1 MIRAPAPALSS
12 PSSNSPLDSSSPLD
26 VMSPLNV
33 RSTYTPYDD
42 MDVSES
48 LSVSKS
54 RQGKKVKKF
63 IPKTSY
69 SESSDPSS
77 DASLSGCD
85 AADPPAVGDSDIY
98 TFDMLD
104 TAGTR
109 ALYDQVTFLT
119 TPPSNDLV
127 ELCDLLCERKADVHN
142 GGLLPA
148 VLSHLYTYERDV
160 GEGEDFLAVCC
171 LLAVL
176 RDTRVWRNARKGTK
190 GWKWVKQVLERTA
203 LEDSKVKAEAE
214 VKAEEAATQENAGDP
229 NNYQPASNDPTRRG
243 RSKKRR
249 LKATNP
255 TSTLLPST
263 GGKNK
268 LPSSLRK
275 LYPALTQD
283 ATTTT
288 LALFAVNVLMGGPPA
303 DENDNKNQEVRTDDH
318 HKPYKQR
325 TNLPHLTLPS
335 RRPRHLSAGHGGRGR
350 NFGQRT
356 LLQRAASKLRPSLRR
371 RIQVPVSRCFKV
383 VV

>member
-1 MIRAPAPALSS
+1 
-12 PSSNSPLDSSSPLD
+12 
-26 VMSPLNV
+26 MSPLNV

-69 SESSDPSS
+69 SESSDPS

-255 TSTLLPST
+255 TSTLPST

-318 HKPYKQR
+318 HKPLQTMNQPSPSHTSFPTAPSPLSR
-325 TNLPHLTLPS
+325 TWRTRTKLRVTNFTPTCSFETPAFSPPS
-335 RRPRHLSAGHGGRGR
+335 YPGSS
-350 NFGQRT
+350 QS
-356 LLQRAASKLRPSLRR
+356 LLQGRRLTSLR
-371 RIQVPVSRCFKV
+371 QCPS
-383 VV
+383 